1 MEQTQQ
7 RRRGAELEAV
17 LLDAAW
23 DELMESGYAQ
33 LTMEAVAARAHTGKQ
48 VLYRRWRNRAELVIA
63 AMRHRTGSIVENIPD
78 TGNLRDDVLGVL
90 RQMADRF
97 TTLGPDIIH
106 GLMAEAPDLDP
117 EVYRRMTGVMATLV
131 ERAAARGE
139 IPTADVPA
147 SVLTAPTN
155 LLRHEIFFTHEPIP
169 PSTLTS
175 LVDDVF
181 LPHVS
186 GRRERS
192 A

>member
-1 MEQTQQ
+1 ME

-23 DELMESGYAQ
+23 DELMEAGYAQ
-33 LTMEAVAARAHTGKQ
+33 LTMESVAARAHTGKQ

-63 AMRHRTGSIVENIPD
+63 AMRHHTGSIVDNVPD
-78 TGNLRDDVLGVL
+78 TGTLRDDVLGVL
-90 RQMADRF
+90 RRMADRF
-97 TTLGPDIIH
+97 TALGADTIH

-117 EVYRRMTGVMATLV
+117 EVYTRMTGVMRTVV

-147 SVLTAPTN
+147 QVLTAPTN
-155 LLRHEIFFTHEPIP
+155 LLRHEIFFTHEPV
-169 PSTLTS
+169 PSSILTS

-181 LPHVS
+181 LPLVS
-186 GRRERS
+186 GTPRRS
-192 A
+192 G